1 MTLINHIYHNLESLS
16 DYIHSHNL
24 RKCPSVLIQIFFSNQ
39 EDETL
44 YRVRGEIVSLLPD
57 CSLIATSTAGI
68 ISDGELIDNS
78 ITISFSAFDSAHI
91 SCVGYTDTPIDSM
104 IEELST
110 TLITDTTKLLIIF
123 ANTFRFNPTELLQKL
138 TNRYGHLVIA
148 GGNAGDDY
156 HFQRCVVFSKN
167 EEDCDIVFAA
177 IDSQQLHVS
186 TKYLLNCQ
194 SIGQE
199 MVVTK
204 SHEAEVLEI
213 DHKSPID
220 IYTHYLGKD
229 IADNILEYGIEFPL
243 LFNIGDVE
251 IARAPIAFN
260 QEMGSVSFAG
270 EIPQGT
276 SVRFGHAN
284 IEHIEHQNKEIL
296 SREFEYKNEAIYIYS
311 CGSRRQMLGTFLN
324 EELEYINQIAPTSG
338 FITYGEFFHDQ
349 QGCHNNLLNIT
360 TTFVT
365 LNETMGSEKVNLISH
380 NGKKNKN
387 EVTLKA
393 LTTLISKTSHE
404 LEEFKQLLKHELDT
418 TNKSLEES
426 LHYMTQYEEAINST
440 TAILKTDMKNIIQY
454 ANDKFCQLS
463 GYTSQELKGMDC
475 KEMRHEKHKAVNECS
490 KIHKELQE
498 KKIVNKIMTNI
509 AKSGQE
515 YIVNNLFYP
524 IINTHGEIVEY
535 LQIMHDITEI
545 VTLNEEII
553 NTQREVVFTMG
564 AIGETR
570 SKETG
575 LHVKRVAEYS
585 YLLAKLI
592 GLSEE
597 EASLLKQ
604 ASPMHDIGKV
614 AIPDSILNKPGK
626 LTFEEFEIMKTHAQ
640 LGFEMLKH
648 SKRPILKAS
657 AIVASTHHEKWDG
670 SGYPNQTKG
679 GDIHIFGRITAIA
692 DVFDALGHDR
702 IYKKAWPLEE
712 ILELFQKERGKHF
725 DPELVDIF
733 FSHLDQFLTIRDT
746 LID

>member
-1 MTLINHIYHNLESLS
+1 MKLLNHTYHNLRSLS
-16 DYIHSHNL
+16 NWIDSHRL
-24 RKCPSVLIQIFFSNQ
+24 KTYPSILIQIFFSNQ
-39 EDETL
+39 KDEKL
-44 YRVRGEIVSLLPD
+44 YQVRSEILSLLPD
-57 CSLIATSTAGI
+57 CSLIATSTAGT
-68 ISDGELIDNS
+68 ISDGEMIDDTILIS
-78 ITISFSAFDSAHI
+78 CSVFEASKV
-91 SCVGYTDTPIDSM
+91 SCVGYTNTSID
-104 IEELST
+104 
-110 TLITDTTKLLIIF
+110 TLIEKLSVNLINDTTKLLVIF
-123 ANTFRFNPTELLQKL
+123 ANTFRFNSAQLLQKL
-138 TNRYGHLVIA
+138 TNLYPHIVIV

-156 HFQRCVVFSKN
+156 YFQRCVVFSKE

-177 IDSQQLHVS
+177 INSHQLRIS

-199 MVVTK
+199 MLVTK
-204 SHEAEVLEI
+204 SQGGEVFEI
-213 DHKSPID
+213 DHKSPLD

-243 LFNIGDVE
+243 IFNIGGVE
-251 IARAPIAFN
+251 IARSPVAVNKELGF
-260 QEMGSVSFAG
+260 MSFAG
-270 EIPQGT
+270 DIPEGIF
-276 SVRFGHAN
+276 VRFGHLN
-284 IEHIEHQNKEIL
+284 IEHIENQNKEIL
-296 SREFEYKNEAIYIYS
+296 SHQFPHKNKAIYIYS
-311 CGSRRQMLGTFLN
+311 CAARRQILGDFLN
-324 EELEYINQIAPTSG
+324 EELSYINQIGPTSG
-338 FITYGEFFHDQ
+338 FITYGEFFHNRE
-349 QGCHNNLLNIT
+349 GCHNNLLNIT

-365 LNETMGSEKVNLISH
+365 LNETIPNEKVNFVSH
-380 NGKKNKN
+380 ARSKEKSK
-387 EVTLKA
+387 VTLKA
-393 LTTLISKTSHE
+393 LTTLISKTSDE

-418 TNKSLEES
+418 TNKSLEEN
-426 LHYMTQYEEAINST
+426 LHYMTQYEDAINST
-440 TAILKTDMKNIIQY
+440 TAILKTDTHNIIQY
-454 ANDKFCQLS
+454 ANDKFCNLS
-463 GYTSQELKGMDC
+463 GYTLEELVGMDC
-475 KEMRHEKHKAVNECS
+475 KAMSHEKHKSDNACS
-490 KIHKELQE
+490 KVRK
-498 KKIVNKIMTNI
+498 VMTNI
-509 AKSGQE
+509 AKNGQE
-515 YIVNNLFYP
+515 YIVNTLFYP
-524 IINTHGEIVEY
+524 IINIQGELVEH

-545 VTLNEEII
+545 ISLNEEIV

-640 LGFEMLKH
+640 LGFEMLNH
-648 SKRPILKAS
+648 SDRPILKTS
-657 AIVASTHHEKWDG
+657 ALVASTHHEKWDG

-725 DPELVDIF
+725 DPELIDIF
-733 FSHLDQFLTIRDT
+733 FNHLDQFLEIRDS
-746 LID
+746 LLD